1 VAGRGR
7 EDFGSLLLLLF
18 LLGFRGAGRWEEFAE
33 GVECCWGEE
42 AGCDPGSF
50 VG

>member
-1 VAGRGR
+1 
-7 EDFGSLLLLLF
+7 LLLF
-18 LLGFRGAGRWEEFAE
+18 LVFRRVGVGGCEEFAE

>member
-1 VAGRGR
+1 M
-7 EDFGSLLLLLF
+7 DFGGLLLF
-18 LLGFRGAGRWEEFAE
+18 LLGFRGVGGWEEFAK